1 MTYMSSKDLKDRISK
16 VLDDIPEDVLGDV
29 LDYLKSLTNKTK
41 TSLKLTHDLRQ
52 ILDEDKY
59 LLERLAK

>member
-1 MTYMSSKDLKDRISK
+1 MSTKDLKDRINK

-29 LDYLKSLTNKTK
+29 LEYLKSITHMSKGSIRLTYN
-41 TSLKLTHDLRQ
+41 LRQ
-52 ILDEDKY
+52 ILDEDKH

>member
-1 MTYMSSKDLKDRISK
+1 MSTKDLKDRINK

-29 LDYLKSLTNKTK
+29 LEYLKSI
-41 TSLKLTHDLRQ
+41 THMSKGNVRMTYNLRQ
-52 ILDEDKY
+52 ILDEDKH

>member
-1 MTYMSSKDLKDRISK
+1 MSTKDLKDRINK

-29 LDYLKSLTNKTK
+29 LEYLKSLTNKSK
-41 TSLKLTHDLRQ
+41 GGVRLTQNLRQ

>member
-1 MTYMSSKDLKDRISK
+1 MSTKDLKDRINK
-16 VLDDIPEDVLGDV
+16 VLDNIPEDVLVDV
-29 LDYLKSLTNKTK
+29 LEYLKSLTNMSKGN
-41 TSLKLTHDLRQ
+41 LKLSHNLRQ

>member
-1 MTYMSSKDLKDRISK
+1 MSSKDLKDRINK
-16 VLDDIPEDVLGDV
+16 VLDEIPEDVLGDV